1 VKIVTINKEPKSTP
15 SRTGA
20 KPPSGSSSPGGP
32 RMQRFVVLLLLIGA
46 VLILSWLISVLMS
59 ESPKAPAP
67 SPAPIAADPAAKPS
81 EETGNASPDTAPPAP
96 ELNNYPPKIISLA
109 ILPPKPHL
117 GDELEAEVESFDP
130 DDDPVE
136 LSFTW
141 VVNGQIVSKGAS
153 PRLTGGDLHKRDR
166 IVVRVVPSDGGSNGV
181 EASSQ
186 PVVILNRPPQITSAP
201 SMTVE
206 EGIYTYAVKAMDPD
220 GDPLRFR
227 LSQAPEG
234 MTIQSDTGL
243 IQWKVSAERPS
254 VDVGVLASD
263 EDGAEAFQQFK
274 LTVRS
279 GS

>member
-1 VKIVTINKEPKSTP
+1 
-15 SRTGA
+15 
-20 KPPSGSSSPGGP
+20 
-32 RMQRFVVLLLLIGA
+32 
-46 VLILSWLISVLMS
+46 
-59 ESPKAPAP
+59 
-67 SPAPIAADPAAKPS
+67 
-81 EETGNASPDTAPPAP
+81 
-96 ELNNYPPKIISLA
+96 
-109 ILPPKPHL
+109 
-117 GDELEAEVESFDP
+117 
-130 DDDPVE
+130 
-136 LSFTW
+136 
-141 VVNGQIVSKGAS
+141 VNGQIVSKGAS